1 MTPEW
6 GTRAADMP
14 PETQF
19 CVAQLPAAVEGEG
32 PRARYVALLP
42 LIHNRAFRG
51 TLRPPPSGRSPADLV
66 LRMESGTETVAA
78 AAWPS
83 ALLVAAGDDVHSLID
98 VAVTTAASLSGAAK
112 PRTSKRLSPFVDVFG
127 WCTWDAFYSQV
138 SAAGINEGLASLAR
152 AGVPAR
158 FLIIDDGWQ
167 TTAVDSPLRPPHT
180 ALTATKLGAELDLLL
195 AAAAAVSQG
204 SVDSGAALS
213 SLANT
218 AAVRWPDGAS
228 GAAMVRRASL
238 AGLVTQGS
246 DGLDAGEVDA
256 STPAFWRSPRAWAA
270 SRAAAVAGWATAVAE
285 LAFAAGYKRL
295 VERAPPKSLPMRT
308 FGVLARGPLRAGLL
322 NFYVETT
329 DHVRRL
335 VSFAANRKFSS
346 PSSGPCEA
354 MAPAPPGGLAAVV
367 SHARAAHGVRH
378 VLAWHALYGYWA
390 GVAPHAPDMAAAK
403 VAMVAPKP
411 SPGVL
416 DVDPTYEWSPQ
427 TLSGVGLATDPAALF
442 AGLHSSL
449 ADAGVDGVKVDAQAT
464 LGMIGAGDPP
474 TGGGPALAAAYH
486 QALEASVASK
496 FPNNAL
502 INCMC
507 HSTEALYSFSDSVLV
522 RSSDDFWPRDPAS
535 HTAHVAVNAANS
547 FFLAP
552 LAQPDW
558 DMFHSKH
565 PAARLHAAARAVSGG
580 PVYVSDAPGAH
591 DADLLRRLVLPD
603 GRVLR
608 PSAPGR
614 PSADTLFRDVMRDGV
629 TLIKVGAP
637 NAAGG
642 GVIGVFNTQGAHW
655 CRATRRFDLI
665 PGVPTGPLAGCVT
678 PADVPGLEASPTG
691 DWVLWSDAEGAVT
704 LVKAG
709 GGENVG
715 VTTSL
720 ARGECDVVALA
731 PVHAVSPTTKAAAI
745 GLPAYLNTGGA
756 VREAGVGSSEFWCT
770 LRGSGRAAFWCSAPP
785 ARATVG
791 GASVSMEWDAESGVA
806 TVIVPPRGKEEDGF
820 EQDARVAVIFSG

>member
-6 GTRAADMP
+6 GARAADMP

-19 CVAQLPAAVEGEG
+19 CVAQLPAAVGGEG
-32 PRARYVALLP
+32 PRARHVALLP

-51 TLRPPPSGRSPADLV
+51 TLRPPPSGRSMADLV
-66 LRMESGTETVAA
+66 LRMESGADTVVA
-78 AAWPS
+78 AAWPN
-83 ALLVAAGDDVHSLID
+83 ALLVAAGDDVHVLID
-98 VAVTTAASLSGAAK
+98 AAVVAAASLSGAAK
-112 PRTSKRLSPFVDVFG
+112 PRTSKSLPPFVDVFG

-138 SAAGINEGLASLAR
+138 SAAGVNEGLASLVR

-167 TTAVDSPLRPPHT
+167 TTAVDSPLRPPPTPLTT
-180 ALTATKLGAELDLLL
+180 AKLGAELDLLL

-218 AAVRWPDGAS
+218 AAVRYPDGAS
-228 GAAMVRRASL
+228 GAAMVWRASL
-238 AGLVTQGS
+238 AGLATQGPDS
-246 DGLDAGEVDA
+246 LDADEVDA
-256 STPAFWRSPRAWAA
+256 PPPPFWAA
-270 SRAAAVAGWATAVAE
+270 ARLATLAGWATAVAE

-367 SHARAAHGVRH
+367 SHARATHGVRH

-416 DVDPTYEWSPQ
+416 DVDPTYAWSPQ

-442 AGLHSSL
+442 AGLHTAL

-486 QALEASVASK
+486 SALEASVASK

-507 HSTEALYSFSDSVLV
+507 HSTEALYSFSESVLV

-565 PAARLHAAARAVSGG
+565 PAAKLHAAARAVSGG

-591 DADLLRRLVLPD
+591 DADLLRRLMLPD

-608 PSAPGR
+608 AAAPGR
-614 PSADTLFRDVMRDGV
+614 PSADTLFRDVMWDGV
-629 TLIKVGAP
+629 TLLKVGAP

-642 GVIGVFNTQGAHW
+642 GVVGVFNTQGAHW
-655 CRATRRFDLI
+655 CRATRKFDLI
-665 PGVPTGPLAGCVT
+665 PGVPTGRLPGVVT

-704 LVKAG
+704 LVKASD
-709 GGENVG
+709 VDKSAG
-715 VTTSL
+715 VAASL
-720 ARGECDVVALA
+720 ARGECDVVTLA
-731 PVHAVSPTTKAAAI
+731 PVHAVSPSVKAAAI
-745 GLPAYLNTGGA
+745 GMPAYLNTGGA
-756 VREAGVGSSEFWCT
+756 VRAVGVGSSEFWCT

-791 GASVSMEWDAESGVA
+791 GASVAMEWVAESGVA

-820 EQDARVAVIFSG
+820 EKDARVAVHW